1 MVNFQ
6 CYLCI
11 WWAKATGTCMCI
23 SLETETQFLLDS
35 CLASTSNELMS
46 FFSWFFHFDCSI
58 VRLLFDVSFA
68 FCLLM
73 FGLSFHIPRDC
84 RPIDGGW
91 FFSHSH
97 PNLFAILDWDFQL
110 SIRQYMFCVCVC
122 SFSENFGRL
131 LVFGHHNTIWIPLP
145 AL

>member
-11 WWAKATGTCMCI
+11 WWAKATGTCMCV

-58 VRLLFDVSFA
+58 AIRCFVRFLLAYVWFIFPYT
-68 FCLLM
+68 
-73 FGLSFHIPRDC
+73 PR
-84 RPIDGGW
+84 
-91 FFSHSH
+91 
-97 PNLFAILDWDFQL
+97 
-110 SIRQYMFCVCVC
+110 
-122 SFSENFGRL
+122 
-131 LVFGHHNTIWIPLP
+131 LP
-145 AL
+145 AD